1 MTILSGPI
9 CPCIARAT
17 CTGAGARELTDIN
30 AAGSMMEK
38 RRSTLLDSYRI
49 TRLALLIAMG
59 AALHWVEGLLP
70 VPLPIPGAK
79 LGLANVVTLYTIVM
93 WGLGDGL
100 TVAAGRALLGSLLGG
115 TFGTPAFAMS
125 FTAAVA
131 ATVAMH
137 LILRFPVGP
146 VGASIA
152 GAAVHNMAQ
161 LTVFSVMTAYAGVFV
176 YTPYLLALA
185 LPAGFIT
192 GLTAAHLLARAGT
205 IESSLGPGHSSDDG
219 G

>member
-1 MTILSGPI
+1 M
-9 CPCIARAT
+9 
-17 CTGAGARELTDIN
+17 
-30 AAGSMMEK
+30 
-38 RRSTLLDSYRI
+38 DSYRI

-59 AALHWVEGLLP
+59 AALHWIEGLLP
-70 VPLPIPGAK
+70 VPLPIPGAR
-79 LGLANVVTLYTIVM
+79 LGLANVVTLYTIMM
-93 WGLGDGL
+93 WGFGDGI

-125 FTAAVA
+125 FTGATA

-146 VGASIA
+146 VGASIV
-152 GAAVHNMAQ
+152 GAAIHNMAQ
-161 LTVFSVMTAYAGVFV
+161 LTVFAVMTAYVGVFV

-192 GLTAAHLLARAGT
+192 GLVAAHLLARSTT
-205 IESSLGPGHSSDDG
+205 IESSLHMGHSPDDAG
-219 G
+219 